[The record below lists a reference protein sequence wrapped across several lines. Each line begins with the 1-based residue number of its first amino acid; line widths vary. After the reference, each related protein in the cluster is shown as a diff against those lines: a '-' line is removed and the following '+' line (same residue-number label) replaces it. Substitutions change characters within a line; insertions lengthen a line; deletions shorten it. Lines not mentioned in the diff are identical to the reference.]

1 MVAQAITHSPGGGC
15 GGITLFI
22 TFTLVLLLSGSS
34 VSFAIARWQWKW
46 FHSRCSSAASGGGAH
61 TSPLRASQ
69 TASDTM
75 DAGVSGWVHH
85 LVVDASVKYGNC
97 YASRP
102 FYRLVCV
109 ACFLFSV
116 LFFVLSTQQPS
127 TVGRTHHEAIRRTLS
142 LLEPQGPRVD
152 AVDLTVRPFG
162 FDISLQ
168 PSAAKSTFR
177 SAAHAR
183 LKYIY
188 IFALSAMFCGL

>member
-1 MVAQAITHSPGGGC
+1 VQPVAAALSPQH
-15 GGITLFI
+15 L
-22 TFTLVLLLSGSS
+22 
-34 VSFAIARWQWKW
+34 
-46 FHSRCSSAASGGGAH
+46 SAARVPIAL
-61 TSPLRASQ
+61 LRVRH
-69 TASDTM
+69 TM

-127 TVGRTHHEAIRRTLS
+127 AVGRGTRHEAIRRTLS

-152 AVDLTVRPFG
+152 AADLTVRPFA

-177 SAAHAR
+177 SAAR
-183 LKYIY
+183 SRIKYY
-188 IFALSAMFCGL
+188 IRCALFLCGLNRGYYRWI